1 MKVSASL
8 LKTWMKC
15 SLQARYK
22 YIESLPDKSNAAAA
36 FGSAVH
42 IALELYNNVH
52 DVDVA
57 ERAFLEM
64 WDNPDEFDL
73 AIDVWPPRTSFG
85 AYRERGVD
93 FIRKYHEEN
102 KWVKKEIIATEHRF
116 CVPLGDHFVSGIIDV
131 IEVPDKTTTLKI
143 IDFKSGY
150 RPNSQGLNHDVQFS
164 TYLYAPTQ
172 KEFWC
177 GSDEDRK
184 KYTGF
189 PNGEEL
195 WERFQSYETVGI
207 WYDLRNTKE
216 YHVGPRDQSDYDKLL
231 MCIEQIARAI
241 ELEVFVPDISGDS
254 CGLCSY
260 RDICPLFSSRKELQ
274 SVEDS

>member
-1 MKVSASL
+1 
-8 LKTWMKC
+8 MKC

-22 YIESLPDKSNAAAA
+22 YIEALPDKSNAAAA

-42 IALELYNNVH
+42 MALELYNNVH

-85 AYRERGVD
+85 AYRERGID

-102 KWVKKEIIATEHRF
+102 KWIKKEIIATEHRF
-116 CVPLGDHFVSGIIDV
+116 CVPLGNHFISGIIDL
-131 IEVPDKTTTLKI
+131 IEVPEKTTTLKI
-143 IDFKSGY
+143 IDFKSGF
-150 RPNSQGLNHDVQFS
+150 RPNSMNLNHDIQFS

-195 WERFQSYETVGI
+195 WDRFQSYETVGI

-216 YHVGPRDQSDYDKLL
+216 YNVGPRDQDDYDKLL

-274 SVEDS
+274 SLEDS